1 MASLGLPMMGNFI
14 AEFLILIDA
23 YEVSP
28 ALTIIASVG
37 LVFAALY
44 SLRMMQAVFLGPI
57 DPSSHVKDV
66 NAREYLILI
75 SLSVAIVLLG
85 LYPQPVL
92 DSVKE
97 VVQSLI
103 HKNTPA

>member
-23 YEVSP
+23 YEVNP
-28 ALTIIASVG
+28 TLAIISSVG

-44 SLRMMQAVFLGPI
+44 SLRMIQRVFLGPI
-57 DPSSHVKDV
+57 QPASHVSDV
-66 NAREYLILI
+66 NAREYLVLI
-75 SLSVAIVLLG
+75 SLSVAIVILG

-97 VVQSLI
+97 VVQSLM
-103 HKNTPA
+103 HKNTPV

>member
-1 MASLGLPMMGNFI
+1 M
-14 AEFLILIDA
+14 
-23 YEVSP
+23 
-28 ALTIIASVG
+28 
-37 LVFAALY
+37 FAALY
-44 SLRMMQAVFLGPI
+44 SLRMMQAVFLGPM

-75 SLSVAIVLLG
+75 SLSVAIVILG